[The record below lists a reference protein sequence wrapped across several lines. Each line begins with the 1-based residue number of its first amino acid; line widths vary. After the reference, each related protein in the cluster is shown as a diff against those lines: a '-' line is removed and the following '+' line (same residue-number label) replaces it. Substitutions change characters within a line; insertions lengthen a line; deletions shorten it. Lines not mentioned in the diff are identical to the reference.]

1 VNKQFELPGI
11 LFLKARTPA
20 GNSTFVLDMK
30 DERMNRGS
38 GSSDTRCNDTI
49 FFRCGV
55 NTSFIVS
62 RTSINPSVKNWQRG
76 LYSLSLYT
84 WS

>member
-20 GNSTFVLDMK
+20 RNSTFVLDVRG
-30 DERMNRGS
+30 ERMNRGS

-49 FFRCGV
+49 FSRCGV
-55 NTSFIVS
+55 NTSLIVS
-62 RTSINPSVKNWQRG
+62 KTSINPSAKN
-76 LYSLSLYT
+76 
-84 WS
+84 